1 MTRKLTARQKILA
14 ATEELLATEG
24 LLAINT
30 NRVADEAQ
38 VNISTLYKNF
48 GNKVDILVELL
59 RSFESARID
68 HLAEW
73 NGVIDSRADWD
84 RWARE
89 TVESMIRFRRE
100 RPAARQLRAAIKVH
114 PELARVDAD
123 STSSAVESVLGHLP
137 EPNDAT
143 ARQEMIALLELAS
156 QTMSMVLDEID
167 PDNDEG
173 RRRITALTAFI
184 CGAYDAMKKLIRS

>member
-1 MTRKLTARQKILA
+1 
-14 ATEELLATEG
+14 
-24 LLAINT
+24 
-30 NRVADEAQ
+30 
-38 VNISTLYKNF
+38 
-48 GNKVDILVELL
+48 
-59 RSFESARID
+59 
-68 HLAEW
+68 
-73 NGVIDSRADWD
+73 
-84 RWARE
+84 
-89 TVESMIRFRRE
+89 MIRFRRE

-184 CGAYDAMKKLIRS
+184 CGAYDAMEKLIRS